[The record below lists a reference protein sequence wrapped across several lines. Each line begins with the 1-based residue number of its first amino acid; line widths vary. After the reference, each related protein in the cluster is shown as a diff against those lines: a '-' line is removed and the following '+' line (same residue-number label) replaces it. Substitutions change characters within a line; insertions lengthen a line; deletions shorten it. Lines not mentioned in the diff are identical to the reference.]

1 METVLRSA
9 SREVVIGPQQP
20 FCIIGERINPTGR
33 KIFQEQLRRGDL
45 SRIEIDVAQQVA
57 GGAMV
62 LDVNMGAPLADE
74 AELMVAA
81 VKLIQGLTDLPL
93 CIDSSIIEVLDAGLA
108 AYQGKA
114 LVNSVTAE
122 DERLEAI
129 LPLVKK
135 YGAAV
140 IALPNDEEEI
150 PEDPRKRLDLARKI
164 IHVATGRFGIPAE
177 DIVIDPLA
185 MPVGADT
192 SLVVKT
198 METISLLREE
208 FGVNT
213 TLGASNVSFGM
224 PDRHAIGAAF
234 LPMAITSGL
243 TSAILDARA
252 PQIVRAVQAADLLLD
267 RDPWGASWIAAHRAQ
282 QAAQAQH
289 RPRRDHGAARDGRCG
304 RQHAAL
310 NSPQRKPARRAPPR
324 RCQYDGASADG
335 VFTDGPVRVDLR
347 FEPSGRQVR
356 VPAGVSVFDAA
367 SWNGIAIDS
376 TCGGHGTCK
385 KCKVRMLDGAAAPS
399 ALDIRAFS
407 PDELRDGWRLACR
420 VLADG
425 DARID
430 VPPLATRPK
439 AATVGVGRQVILRPA
454 VQKRYLEL
462 DEPSLADQRSD
473 IERIL
478 DGVDDLELRPDLHA
492 VRVAGRA
499 LRAADFKVT
508 AVIVDEVLIDVQ
520 PGDTSGRLFGI
531 AFDLGTTT
539 VVATLLDL
547 STGTPVAVASA
558 LNQQQPFGADV
569 ITRISATMMD
579 PDTLARLTAL
589 AQQTLAELAA
599 EVCAAGGIDP
609 AEVYEVALAGNATMT
624 HIVLGIDPEPLGVA
638 PFILATRLL
647 PEVLAAELGLP
658 AHPRARAVIFP
669 PFGAYV
675 GGDITAGL
683 LASGM
688 DRDARTRLFID
699 IGTNCE
705 IVLGNRDWL
714 LATAAPAGPAFE
726 GAAIR
731 CGMRAA
737 DGAIEVVTMTPD
749 GLELKV
755 IGDTEPAGL
764 CGSGLVDA
772 VTGLVRLGL
781 LDSSG
786 RLVSEERAAELAPG
800 LADRLTQ
807 LGAER
812 VFVLHWLGEPG
823 NVSRSVYLSQRDVR
837 ELQFAKAAIA
847 TGWRI
852 LLEEAGLEPGD
863 IQQVLLAGSFG
874 SYLSPANAIRIG
886 LVPDIPVLRVVS
898 AGNVA
903 GEGAKMALLSV
914 RERAGGLALLEEVR
928 YVELS
933 DRADFNDRFVDQLAF
948 PD

>member
-1 METVLRSA
+1 MVPPGTA
-9 SREVVIGPQQP
+9 
-20 FCIIGERINPTGR
+20 
-33 KIFQEQLRRGDL
+33 
-45 SRIEIDVAQQVA
+45 AA
-57 GGAMV
+57 GGSPLPSV
-62 LDVNMGAPLADE
+62 RRNENRNGAVPPGDD
-74 AELMVAA
+74 
-81 VKLIQGLTDLPL
+81 G
-93 CIDSSIIEVLDAGLA
+93 
-108 AYQGKA
+108 
-114 LVNSVTAE
+114 
-122 DERLEAI
+122 
-129 LPLVKK
+129 
-135 YGAAV
+135 
-140 IALPNDEEEI
+140 
-150 PEDPRKRLDLARKI
+150 
-164 IHVATGRFGIPAE
+164 
-177 DIVIDPLA
+177 
-185 MPVGADT
+185 
-192 SLVVKT
+192 
-198 METISLLREE
+198 
-208 FGVNT
+208 
-213 TLGASNVSFGM
+213 
-224 PDRHAIGAAF
+224 
-234 LPMAITSGL
+234 
-243 TSAILDARA
+243 TSA
-252 PQIVRAVQAADLLLD
+252 
-267 RDPWGASWIAAHRAQ
+267 
-282 QAAQAQH
+282 
-289 RPRRDHGAARDGRCG
+289 
-304 RQHAAL
+304 
-310 NSPQRKPARRAPPR
+310 
-324 RCQYDGASADG
+324 
-335 VFTDGPVRVDLR
+335 GPVRVDLR

-407 PDELRDGWRLACR
+407 PGELREGWRLACR
-420 VLADG
+420 VLAGG
-425 DARID
+425 DARIE
-430 VPPLATRPK
+430 VPPLVTRPK

-473 IERIL
+473 VERIL
-478 DGVDDLELRPDLHA
+478 AALDDLELRPDLHA
-492 VRVAGRA
+492 VRVAGRV
-499 LRAADFKVT
+499 LRAADYKVT
-508 AVIVDEVLIDVQ
+508 AVIVDDVLIDVE

-539 VVATLLDL
+539 VVATVLDL
-547 STGTPVAVASA
+547 SSGTPVAVASA

-569 ITRISATMMD
+569 ITRISAIMMD
-579 PDTLARLTAL
+579 TGALARLTAL
-589 AQQTLAELAA
+589 AQQTLAELAGEACA
-599 EVCAAGGIDP
+599 EGGIDP
-609 AEVYEVALAGNATMT
+609 AEVYEIALAGNATMT

-647 PEVLAAELGLP
+647 PEVLAADLGVP
-658 AHPRARAVIFP
+658 AHPRARAVVFP

-688 DRDARTRLFID
+688 DRDTRIRLFID

-749 GLELKV
+749 HLDLKV
-755 IGDTEPAGL
+755 IGDAEPAGL

-800 LADRLTQ
+800 LAPRLTQ

-874 SYLSPANAIRIG
+874 SYLSPANAIRLG
-886 LVPDIPVLRVVS
+886 LVPEIPVLRVVS